1 MKHNKMVLVVT
12 ALCAVFS
19 SAIMAQNA
27 FNDADKAVEYRQKA
41 FSVMQNNFAAM
52 GDMVRGDAPFDA
64 AIFAERAR
72 DFAAMTTIPWPAFNT
87 AGAKPGKGSDALPAI
102 WTNWT
107 DFSERADKLQA
118 DAQALATVA
127 AAGVE
132 ADSRRA
138 FMTAARNCKACH
150 DQYKD

>member
-1 MKHNKMVLVVT
+1 MNRSKMMWVSAAV
-12 ALCAVFS
+12 ALSFSGIAV
-19 SAIMAQNA
+19 AQNA
-27 FNDADKAVEYRQKA
+27 FNNADKSVEYRQKA

-64 AIFAERAR
+64 VIFADRAR
-72 DFAAMTTIPWPAFNT
+72 DFAAMTSIPWSAFST
-87 AGAKPGKGSDALPAI
+87 PGAQPGNNSDALPAI
-102 WTNWT
+102 WSNWD
-107 DFSERADKLQA
+107 DFNQRAEKLQA
-118 DAQALATVA
+118 DAKVLAEVA

-138 FMTAARNCKACH
+138 FLAAARNCKACH

>member
-1 MKHNKMVLVVT
+1 MNQTKHVIAATLVATLFSGAVL
-12 ALCAVFS
+12 
-19 SAIMAQNA
+19 AQNA

-64 AIFAERAR
+64 AIFADRAQ
-72 DFAAMTTIPWPAFNT
+72 DFAAMTTIPWPAFST
-87 AGAKPGKGSDALPAI
+87 AGANPGKNSDALPKI
-102 WTNWT
+102 WSNWA
-107 DFSERADKLQA
+107 DFTERAEKLQA
-118 DAQALATVA
+118 DAKALAEVA

-132 ADSRRA
+132 ADTRRA

>member
-1 MKHNKMVLVVT
+1 MKRNNMVMIAAT
-12 ALCAVFS
+12 LCALVS
-19 SAIMAQNA
+19 GTVVAQNA

-64 AIFAERAR
+64 AIFADRAR
-72 DFAAMTTIPWPAFNT
+72 DFAAMTTIPWSAFNT
-87 AGAKPGKGSDALPAI
+87 DGAKPGNNSDALPAI
-102 WTNWT
+102 WSNWA
-107 DFSERADKLQA
+107 DFTERAEKLQA
-118 DAQALATVA
+118 DAKALAEVA

-132 ADSRRA
+132 ADTRKA